1 MAKGV
6 GARQCIHLSDGEDE
20 AISELSDHSE
30 PVKVMIVLCHMGTR
44 VKIEHSAE
52 GKVLDS
58 LEFGQVC

>member
-1 MAKGV
+1 MDT
-6 GARQCIHLSDGEDE
+6 LEDE
-20 AISELSDHSE
+20 RKNFKVNSLIHSE

-58 LEFGQVC
+58 LEFGEVG